1 MFQIEYLMKLWWLPN
16 YEQGELTASYSWTG
30 WGSRLQEERKKK
42 LPVILE
48 ELREF
53 ISDNKEKTERCQHV
67 TSWTWKD

>member
-1 MFQIEYLMKLWWLPN
+1 MNRENWLLVTVEPV
-16 YEQGELTASYSWTG
+16 EVQDF
-30 WGSRLQEERKKK
+30 RKKEKK